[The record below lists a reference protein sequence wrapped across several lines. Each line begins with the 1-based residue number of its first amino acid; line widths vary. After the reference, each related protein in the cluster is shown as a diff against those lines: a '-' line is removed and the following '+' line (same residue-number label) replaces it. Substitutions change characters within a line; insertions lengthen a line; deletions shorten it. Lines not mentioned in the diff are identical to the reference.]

1 MKQFLKKPLGLA
13 VAATLAMGGMAA
25 FTSAN
30 AATNANALGDLAIVP
45 YYTVKNNFITGVQV
59 INTTNATQVVKMR
72 LRRDNDSADILD
84 FNVIMSPFDHFS
96 GYISK
101 VGDAVVFNTT
111 DNTCTA
117 PVNSGTFVSPVP
129 NLSAEADE
137 GYIEVIG
144 MGQANAETEAVAIAA
159 KHGATGTPLN
169 CGFVESNFLIANV
182 LSNSQTQGPSVTGI
196 TDVASNGATT
206 DWVNTPDEALKVSY
220 FIRDG
225 ASGMEMGDNATHI
238 VGFQATAG
246 APGAMMTNQEGGG
259 GLANGGTFGF
269 DFPDLNGG
277 GSNTLAANR
286 GLYDS
291 VIRADLGSASILN
304 NWSYN
309 PANNVATDWVITIP
323 GQYLMINPAGDTVA
337 GNGDSIQTDIP
348 VTASLTMYDREEDV
362 EQGGSIVVSPG
373 IPGGSTALPHEVN
386 VIEWGG
392 KSVFGSDNAISA
404 NPQAS
409 GINQPF
415 GWASLSLTSAT
426 NPAGTDTSGTNLG
439 TVVYDLTDP
448 TGGTNSSAAA
458 SNVPG
463 GAAGEL
469 YPVPVIGFAAW
480 QRKFD
485 TNGDRNYGR
494 IEAHSRK

>member
-1 MKQFLKKPLGLA
+1 MESSIMKQFLKKPLGLA

-84 FNVIMSPFDHFS
+84 FNVIMSPYDHFS

-117 PVNSGTFVSPVP
+117 PINSGTFTSPVP

-144 MGQANAETEAVAIAA
+144 MGQASTEQMAVAIAA
-159 KHGATGTPLN
+159 KHGATGAPLD

-182 LSNSQTQGPSVTGI
+182 TTNATTQGPAATAVAIGANPASGI
-196 TDVASNGATT
+196 TT
-206 DWVNTPDEALKVSY
+206 WVDTPAEALKVSY

-238 VGFQATAG
+238 SAFAAV
-246 APGAMMTNQEGGG
+246 PMMTNQEGGG
-259 GLANGGTFGF
+259 GLANGGVNGF
-269 DFPDLNGG
+269 DFPDLDGG
-277 GSNTLAANR
+277 GLNAANR

-291 VIRADLGSASILN
+291 VIRLDLGATSILN

-348 VTASLTMYDREEDV
+348 VTAALIMYDREED
-362 EQGGSIVVSPG
+362 EQQGGSIVVSPG

-392 KSVFGSDNAISA
+392 KTVFGSDNAISA
-404 NPQAS
+404 NPAAS

-426 NPAGTDTSGTNLG
+426 NAASQDTAVINAGL
-439 TVVYDLTDP
+439 VIYDLTDP
-448 TGGTNSSAAA
+448 TGATNSAAA
-458 SNVPG
+458 ALVN
-463 GAAGEL
+463 
-469 YPVPVIGFAAW
+469 PVPVIGFAAW

-485 TNGDRNYGR
+485 ANADKNYGR
-494 IEAHSRK
+494 IEAHSRM

>member
-25 FTSAN
+25 FTNAN

-117 PVNSGTFVSPVP
+117 PVNSGTFTSPVP

-144 MGQANAETEAVAIAA
+144 MGQADTEAMAVAIAA
-159 KHGATGTPLN
+159 KHGATGTPLD

-182 LSNSQTQGPSVTGI
+182 TDNATTQGSI
-196 TDVASNGATT
+196 AGATAIGAASHIT

-238 VGFQATAG
+238 SAFAAD
-246 APGAMMTNQEGGG
+246 PMMTNQEGGG
-259 GLANGGTFGF
+259 GLANGGTAGF
-269 DFPDLNGG
+269 DFPDLDGAGSNGG
-277 GSNTLAANR
+277 AR

-348 VTASLTMYDREEDV
+348 VTAALTMYDREEDV

-373 IPGGSTALPHEVN
+373 TPGGSTALPHEVN

-392 KSVFGSDNAISA
+392 KSVFGSDNAIAA
-404 NPQAS
+404 NPQLS

-415 GWASLSLTSAT
+415 GWASLTLTSAT
-426 NPAGTDTSGTNLG
+426 NAASADTLAVNAGL
-439 TVVYDLTDP
+439 VVYDLTDP
-448 TGGTNSSAAA
+448 TGNTHSGAAA
-458 SNVPG
+458 LANS
-463 GAAGEL
+463 
-469 YPVPVIGFAAW
+469 VPVIGFAAW

-485 TNGDRNYGR
+485 ANADKNYGR